1 MLGKVKKR
9 TEELACASGEQVESN
24 LGTNATSRS
33 KGSGTNLRQLSA
45 AEIGSNAYA
54 DVFDTSIITLNT
66 AVVLYHLHEYKHAL
80 ALLEPL
86 YQNID
91 PIDETTA
98 LHVCL
103 LLLDIALASG
113 DASKA
118 ARVIHYLEKS
128 FGGGYMLN
136 QIDNGSNNQHQ
147 DSNQG
152 VKHSGISNISAPDD
166 ASSDS
171 NATTNI
177 TDNSLSETLSD
188 DALEYEN
195 LYSTLDGGGGPNFGL
210 LSSNDLV
217 KSVAD
222 RTAPVTELKLK
233 MHLYKVRL
241 LLLTRNLK
249 AAKREVKLAM
259 NMARGRDLST
269 ELLLKSQ
276 LEYARGNHRKAIKI
290 LMTFSSRTEAEML
303 SMFNNNLGCIHYQL
317 KSPHTSGLFSP
328 GH

>member
-1 MLGKVKKR
+1 
-9 TEELACASGEQVESN
+9 
-24 LGTNATSRS
+24 
-33 KGSGTNLRQLSA
+33 
-45 AEIGSNAYA
+45 
-54 DVFDTSIITLNT
+54 
-66 AVVLYHLHEYKHAL
+66 
-80 ALLEPL
+80 
-86 YQNID
+86 
-91 PIDETTA
+91 
-98 LHVCL
+98 
-103 LLLDIALASG
+103 
-113 DASKA
+113 
-118 ARVIHYLEKS
+118 
-128 FGGGYMLN
+128 MLN

-276 LEYARGNHRKAIKI
+276 LEYARQ
-290 LMTFSSRTEAEML
+290 SSEGYQNSNDFQQQDRSRNAQYVQQQPWLHPL
-303 SMFNNNLGCIHYQL
+303 SAK
-317 KSPHTSGLFSP
+317 KSPHIRLIFLQGIKKQLIATVGGAFEAFHFFSG
-328 GH
+328 